1 MALAWL
7 PAKRSLD
14 TQASHELRQALAGDA
29 ELVGRAA
36 AMASRLHQRGADEGV
51 FKGSSSCPEAQG
63 RGLRDRREP
72 RPTAPLGFLSA
83 ASGRPRSDR
92 GGARCLRGAR
102 EAGAPGSEPHLGDK
116 ANPT

>member
-63 RGLRDRREP
+63 RGLRDRR
-72 RPTAPLGFLSA
+72 
-83 ASGRPRSDR
+83 D
-92 GGARCLRGAR
+92 LRGQRGRRHDTALRAPDDERGEHILELPDIAR
-102 EAGAPGSEPHLGDK
+102 PVVGRQRRSSAGR
-116 ANPT
+116 